1 MGAVSLD
8 PFLDCDIRGVYGH
21 EITELFAR
29 DLGLAVGSVAG
40 RGPVVVAGD
49 YRTHTPVL
57 MAALCDG
64 LRQAGADVVSCGQIP
79 TPVYYHARH
88 DLGIDAGIMVTA
100 SHNPPEYAGF
110 KPILGH
116 LPITP
121 GQIDDLRHRMGH
133 RPAPGMVSG
142 GLRMHDAL
150 PSYEESIRQMARGLL
165 SESAAGLRVVV
176 DCGSG
181 CFGPTAPPVLRA
193 LGFDVVE
200 RFTEPD
206 GTFPHRPSNVAL
218 REALEPCIGAVRETG
233 SAFGVAYDGDG
244 DRIAVIDDQGSPV
257 PNDVLVAL
265 LAGDALD
272 RHPGGAV
279 VYDVKCSAIVREAV
293 QRAGGVPVVQKSG
306 HTYIKTAMIERHA
319 AFGGEA
325 SGHLFYHELH
335 GGDDALYS
343 TLRVAALVLRSGKP
357 LSALS
362 AAVPRYATTPDL
374 RIGCEGDRGAVIR
387 AIREALRAQTDVRL
401 SDVDGVRA
409 DFAEG
414 WGLARV
420 SVTEP
425 VITLRFEAREPGD
438 LRPLMERFLAG
449 APAGLRQ
456 AVFEATAVGDGCQPD
471 EGGRNDAAHR

>member
-1 MGAVSLD
+1 MD
-8 PFLDCDIRGVYGH
+8 PFLDCDIRGVYGR
-21 EITELFAR
+21 EITEAFAT
-29 DLGLAVGSVAG
+29 DLGLAVGSVVG

-49 YRTHTPVL
+49 YRTHTPAL

-64 LRQAGADVVSCGQIP
+64 LRQAGGDVVACGQIP

-88 DLGIDAGIMVTA
+88 ELGIDAGVMVTA

-110 KPILGH
+110 KPILGR

-121 GQIDDLRHRMGH
+121 GQIEDLRHLMGH
-133 RPAPGMVSG
+133 RPASRTVG
-142 GLRMHDAL
+142 GALRAHHSL
-150 PSYEESIRQMARGLL
+150 PSYEESIRRMARALL
-165 SESAAGLRVVV
+165 PDPAGLRVVV

-181 CFGPTAPPVLRA
+181 CFGPTAPPILRD

-200 RFTEPD
+200 RFAEPD

-218 REALEPCIGAVRETG
+218 REALEPCVDAVRETG
-233 SAFGVAYDGDG
+233 ADFGVAYDGDG
-244 DRIAVIDDQGSPV
+244 DRIAVVDDLGHPV
-257 PNDVLVAL
+257 PNDVIVAL
-265 LAGDALD
+265 LAVDALE
-272 RHPGGAV
+272 RHPGCAV
-279 VYDVKCSAIVREAV
+279 VYDVKCSAIVPEAV
-293 QRAGGVPVVQKSG
+293 QRAGGVAVVHKSG
-306 HTYIKTAMIERHA
+306 HTYIKTAMIERDA

-325 SGHLFYHELH
+325 SGHLFYRELH

-343 TLRVAALVLRSGKP
+343 TLRVAALVLRSGKR

-362 AAVPRYATTPDL
+362 ATVPRYAITPDL
-374 RIGCEGDRGAVIR
+374 RIGCEGDRVAVIG
-387 AIREALRAQTDVRL
+387 AIRQALKGQTDVRL

-425 VITLRFEAREPGD
+425 VITLRFETRESDD

-449 APAGLRQ
+449 APVELRQ
-456 AVFEATAVGDGCQPD
+456 KVFEAAKSG
-471 EGGRNDAAHR
+471 ERE

>member
-1 MGAVSLD
+1 MGAVRLD
-8 PFLDCDIRGVYGH
+8 PFLDCDIRGVYGR
-21 EITELFAR
+21 EITEAFAT

-64 LRQAGADVVSCGQIP
+64 LRQAGADVVSCGQVP

-88 DLGIDAGIMVTA
+88 ELGIDAGVMVTA

-110 KPILGH
+110 KPILGP

-121 GQIDDLRHRMGH
+121 GQIEDLRHRMGY
-133 RPAPGMVSG
+133 RPAAATVIGA
-142 GLRMHDAL
+142 LRAHDPL
-150 PSYEESIRQMARGLL
+150 PSYGESIRRMAPGLL
-165 SESAAGLRVVV
+165 PPATRGLRVVV

-181 CFGPTAPPVLRA
+181 CFGPTAPPILRD
-193 LGFDVVE
+193 LGFDVVA
-200 RFTEPD
+200 RFAEPD

-218 REALEPCIGAVRETG
+218 REALEPCTEAVRETG
-233 SAFGVAYDGDG
+233 AAFGVAYDGDG
-244 DRIAVIDDQGSPV
+244 DRIAVVDDQGRPV

-265 LAGDALD
+265 LAGDALE
-272 RHPGGAV
+272 RHPGSAV
-279 VYDVKCSAIVREAV
+279 VYDVKCSAIVPEAV
-293 QRAGGVPVVQKSG
+293 RRAGGAPVVQRSG
-306 HTYIKTAMIERHA
+306 HTYIKTAMIERDA

-325 SGHLFYHELH
+325 SGHLFYRELH

-343 TLRVAALVLRSGKP
+343 TLRVAALALRSGEP

-374 RIGCEGDRGAVIR
+374 RIGWEGDRGAVIG
-387 AIREALRAQTDVRL
+387 AIREALRGQTDVRL

-425 VITLRFEAREPGD
+425 VITLRFEAREFGH
-438 LRPLMERFLAG
+438 LRPVMERFLAG
-449 APAGLRQ
+449 APAALREK
-456 AVFEATAVGDGCQPD
+456 VIEAARVG
-471 EGGRNDAAHR
+471 EGE